1 MMMFS
6 AHVAFTLAW
15 RNLWRNYRRTLIM
28 LFAIC
33 LGVWAMIFMTALSR
47 GMVDGMVRDGIRN
60 LPGHVQVHHPD
71 YLDDPSVVNS
81 FAEPDARFLKALQA
95 PEVTGWAMRVKVP
108 AVISS
113 ERDTRGITLLGVD
126 AKSELQ
132 ISFDIQDMVAG
143 EFLHEENSRGVV
155 VGAKLVEKLE
165 TRLGKRIV
173 IMTQDPDNNIVD
185 RGFVISGVY
194 RSDIPGYEELYVYA
208 DRRLIQKMLAIEQKI
223 SEIAITGTDY
233 RDNTRLKE
241 AISAS
246 APANLQVQTW
256 KERDNYLATMVDVM
270 DGFILV
276 WIIVIFLA
284 LSFGLINTLIMA
296 VFERVREIGLMR
308 ALGMRGS
315 SVLLII
321 LLESLLLL
329 LLGLAVGNLTALASI
344 FLIKDGI
351 DVSAVAEGM
360 AMFGAGTVL
369 YPALELSD
377 LVLANV
383 VVIILGLLTCL
394 YPAWRASRYDPI
406 VALNKH

>member
-1 MMMFS
+1 MMFS

-47 GMVDGMVRDGIRN
+47 GMVDGMVQDGIRN

-81 FAEPDARFLKALQA
+81 FAEPDARFLEALQA

-132 ISFDIQDMVAG
+132 ISFDQQDMVAG
-143 EFLHEENSRGVV
+143 EFLHEGNSRGVV
-155 VGAKLVEKLE
+155 IGAKLVEKLE

-208 DRRLIQKMLAIEQKI
+208 DRRLVQLMLAIEQQI

-246 APANLQVQTW
+246 AAANLQVQTW
-256 KERDNYLATMVDVM
+256 KERDKYLATMVDVM

-329 LLGLAVGNLTALASI
+329 LLGLAVGNAIALVSI

-369 YPALELSD
+369 YPVLKLSD

>member
-28 LFAIC
+28 LVAIC

-81 FAEPDARFLKALQA
+81 FAEPGARFFEALQA

-126 AKSELQ
+126 ANAELQ
-132 ISFDIQDMVAG
+132 ISFDVQDMVAG
-143 EFLHEENSRGVV
+143 EFLHEGNSRGVII
-155 VGAKLVEKLE
+155 GARLVEKLE

-208 DRRLIQKMLAIEQKI
+208 DRRLVQQMLAIEQQI

-256 KERDNYLATMVDVM
+256 KERDKYLATMVDVM

-329 LLGLAVGNLTALASI
+329 LLGLAVGNAIALVSI

-369 YPALELSD
+369 YPALTLSD
-377 LVLANV
+377 LALANV